1 MENSKTV
8 ICAFFAGAA
17 IGAALGVLYAPE
29 KGEDL
34 RGKIADLKSDYLGT
48 LKDKVSEFTGKIS
61 GNTDSDSGIPNPN
74 QPV

>member
-1 MENSKTV
+1 MKNTKT
-8 ICAFFAGAA
+8 ICAFFTGAA

-34 RGKIADLKSDYLGT
+34 RSKIADLKSDYLGS
-48 LKDKVSEFTGKIS
+48 LKDKVNEFIGKTS
-61 GNTDSDSGIPNPN
+61 DSTDSDTGNTN

>member
-1 MENSKTV
+1 MKNTKT

-34 RGKIADLKSDYLGT
+34 RNKIADLKSDYLGS
-48 LKDKVSEFTGKIS
+48 LKDKVNEFTGKVS
-61 GNTDSDSGIPNPN
+61 GNTDSETGGAN

>member
-1 MENSKTV
+1 MENKKA

-29 KGEDL
+29 KGQDL
-34 RGKIADLKSDYLGT
+34 RSKIADLKSDYLGS
-48 LKDKVSEFTGKIS
+48 LKDKVNEFTGKTS
-61 GNTDSDSGIPNPN
+61 GNTDSDFDTGTTN

>member
-1 MENSKTV
+1 MENSKTA

-34 RGKIADLKSDYLGT
+34 RSKIADLKSDYLGS
-48 LKDKVSEFTGKIS
+48 LKDKVNDFTGKFS
-61 GNTDSDSGIPNPN
+61 GSTDSDLGKANE
-74 QPV
+74 PV